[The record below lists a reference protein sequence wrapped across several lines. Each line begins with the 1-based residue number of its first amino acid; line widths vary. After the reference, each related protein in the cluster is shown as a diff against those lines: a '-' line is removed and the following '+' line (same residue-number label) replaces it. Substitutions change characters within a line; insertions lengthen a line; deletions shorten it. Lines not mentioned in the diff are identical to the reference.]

1 MKKRKLKKWVKNLLM
16 GVIIL
21 AFVVIGAEQ
30 KDLSLFFATKLIAGI
45 LILVCGN
52 ILVKEEK

>member
-16 GVIIL
+16 GVMIL
-21 AFVVIGAEQ
+21 AFIVIETKK
-30 KDLSLFFATKLIAGI
+30 KDLSLFFTTKLIAGI

>member
-21 AFVVIGAEQ
+21 AFIVIGAEQ
-30 KDLSLFFATKLIAGI
+30 KDLSLFLTTKLIAGI

>member
-1 MKKRKLKKWVKNLLM
+1 MKLKKWVKNLLI
-16 GVIIL
+16 VIMIL
-21 AFVVIGAEQ
+21 GIIVIGAEQ
-30 KDLSLFFATKLIAGI
+30 KDLSLFFTTKLIAGI